1 MFLFLVFPPL
11 FSLRR
16 HIFHAERNCK
26 ENCLDIKA
34 HYVLL
39 QLNTSK
45 YLNSSKIL
53 KKDFILSQLELDLWA
68 IIALAVQICCTG
80 LRFFFFNFLKPGL

>member
-16 HIFHAERNCK
+16 HIFHGERNCK

-53 KKDFILSQLELDLWA
+53 KKDFILTQLELDLWA

-80 LRFFFFNFLKPGL
+80 LRFFFFPS